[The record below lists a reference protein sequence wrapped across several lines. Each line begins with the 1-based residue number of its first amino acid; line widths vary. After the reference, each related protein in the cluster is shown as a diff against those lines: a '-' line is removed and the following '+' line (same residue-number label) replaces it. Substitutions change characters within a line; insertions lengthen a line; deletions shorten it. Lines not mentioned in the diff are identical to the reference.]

1 MRLRKFVIVFLILS
15 ACILAGCAAEK
26 PSSAEGGE
34 AEPFSSA
41 PVEVNW
47 TLHVDQTIPIEK
59 DGMTVNYTL
68 VLVADKQG
76 GTDVKGT
83 YKGNALLKVEL
94 DASKLPSEVIK
105 LLGGF
110 KMEASSQ
117 ELEFEVSSYDP
128 EAFSGYYQYDQN
140 ELPMLTPIKD
150 YTGMAL
156 VSPAMSGAGTLDI
169 QGSGIQGEKVEV
181 NEAASGTEAIPMKI
195 LISNAA
201 VFVEV
206 PTLKI
211 GKMFEGQLLG
221 EPVK

>member
-1 MRLRKFVIVFLILS
+1 MRLRKFIIVFLILG
-15 ACILAGCAAEK
+15 ACILAGCTADQA
-26 PSSAEGGE
+26 SSA
-34 AEPFSSA
+34 SSE
-41 PVEVNW
+41 PVEANW
-47 TLHVDQTIPIEK
+47 TLHVDQTIPVEK

-68 VLVADKQG
+68 VLTADKLE
-76 GTDVKGT
+76 GTDIKGT
-83 YKGNALLKVEL
+83 YKGNARLKVEL
-94 DASKLPSEVIK
+94 DASKLPSEVVK

-110 KMEASSQ
+110 NMEASAR
-117 ELEFEVSSYDP
+117 ELEFEVTSYNP
-128 EAFSGYYQYDQN
+128 EAFAGYYQYDQN

-169 QGSGIQGEKVEV
+169 QASGIQGEKVEV

-195 LISNAA
+195 LVSNAV

-211 GKMFEGQLLG
+211 GRMFEGQLLG
-221 EPVK
+221 EPVN